1 MKTDPF
7 KGFEICTNKG
17 PQSLIYLLYDKY
29 AFEYE
34 PELES

>member
-1 MKTDPF
+1 MNTYPF

-17 PQSLIYLLYDKY
+17 PQRLIYFLCGKY

-34 PELES
+34 PEPES